1 MSNPVPPVPVPANE
15 TARLAALRAYH
26 VLDTSAEEE
35 FDDLTQL
42 ASRLCCAPI
51 ALVSLIDQDRQWFK
65 SRVGLDV
72 TETPRDLA
80 FCAHAIMGDET
91 LVIPDATK
99 DERFANNPLV
109 TSDPNIRFYAGMP
122 LMTPSGHAV
131 GTLCVIDRVPRTL
144 TEDQMDTLK
153 VLGRQVVTQ
162 LELRLSCRTL
172 AIALAEQEE
181 AGRRLRESKQAL
193 TAALAVAQAAT
204 NAKSNF
210 LAAMSHEIRTPM
222 NGIMGIAELL
232 LDMGLTE
239 EQRDFVETLHHSADL
254 LLTILNDILDFSKIE
269 AGHLDVESVPF
280 DLRRTIHETH
290 DLLATKAAAK
300 GLMLS
305 HQYPDDRPDWFRGD
319 PTRIRQVVMNLI
331 GNAVKFTTTGS
342 VTVVTRIEP
351 CPEGRW
357 HLRLA
362 VTDTGIGIPA
372 SAHPTL
378 FRRFTQVDSSTTRK
392 FGGTG
397 LGLAISK
404 QLVELMGGTMGLDST
419 EGMGSTFW
427 FELPLA
433 INEVLPAPTTPP
445 PAATTVPAAGFGGT
459 RVLLV
464 DDNPVNL
471 KVAGRMLEN
480 LDCAVVTALNG
491 IQAIDRIGQERFDVV
506 FMDCQMPEM
515 DGYEATT
522 RLRQTGVRTPIVAM
536 TANALVG
543 DRIVCLAAGM
553 DDYVAKPIKVSA
565 LREMLSRWAQAIPA
579 TAPAEK

>member
-305 HQYPDDRPDWFRGD
+305 HQYPDDTP
-319 PTRIRQVVMNLI
+319 I
-331 GNAVKFTTTGS
+331 GSAEIPPGS
-342 VTVVTRIEP
+342 V
-351 CPEGRW
+351 RW
-357 HLRLA
+357 
-362 VTDTGIGIPA
+362 
-372 SAHPTL
+372 S
-378 FRRFTQVDSSTTRK
+378 
-392 FGGTG
+392 
-397 LGLAISK
+397 
-404 QLVELMGGTMGLDST
+404 
-419 EGMGSTFW
+419 
-427 FELPLA
+427 
-433 INEVLPAPTTPP
+433 
-445 PAATTVPAAGFGGT
+445 
-459 RVLLV
+459 
-464 DDNPVNL
+464 
-471 KVAGRMLEN
+471 
-480 LDCAVVTALNG
+480 
-491 IQAIDRIGQERFDVV
+491 
-506 FMDCQMPEM
+506 
-515 DGYEATT
+515 
-522 RLRQTGVRTPIVAM
+522 
-536 TANALVG
+536 
-543 DRIVCLAAGM
+543 
-553 DDYVAKPIKVSA
+553 
-565 LREMLSRWAQAIPA
+565 
-579 TAPAEK
+579 